1 MIDGSILLYTR
12 DIEQMYFAGVPLHKA
27 IRHMQYLINPQ
38 EVNAAKREL
47 RKLQGTEDRVYKD
60 YKGAKR

>member
-1 MIDGSILLYTR
+1 MDRALLLCTR
-12 DIEQMYFAGVPLHKA
+12 DIENMWRDNIPLSKA

-38 EVNAAKREL
+38 EVNAAKREI
-47 RKLQGTEDRVYKD
+47 RKLQGTGDRVYKE